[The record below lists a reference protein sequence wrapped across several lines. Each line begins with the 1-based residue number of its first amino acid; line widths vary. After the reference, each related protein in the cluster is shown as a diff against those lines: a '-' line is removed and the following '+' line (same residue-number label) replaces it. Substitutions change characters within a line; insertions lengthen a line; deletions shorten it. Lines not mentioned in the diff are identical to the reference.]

1 MSRAPAGL
9 RGPNSMARF
18 KTDQA
23 GPPPSGAGW
32 PGLRRDVAAALP
44 GWLVARVVVLGALV
58 VAHVIAAKID
68 SRLAGYAGR
77 LGRGLLAWD
86 GRWYLDIARDGY
98 AALPDES
105 VRFFPLYPLLGR
117 ALSPVLGGHTGA
129 ALLAISNLSALA
141 LGALVHRLC
150 LTETADA
157 ALARR
162 AAWLVALVPPF
173 FVMVM
178 GYSEPVALALAVWC
192 FLALRRRAWGWA
204 AVAGLLA
211 GFVRPVGILLVVP
224 AVIEAARGLRTAS
237 GRERAQR
244 ALAVVSPAVGT
255 AAFLAWVAVRFDDVL
270 LPFRVQNRAHLRG
283 GFSDPVSTF
292 VRSTARLLEGQL
304 GTNGIHLPWIV
315 LVVAL
320 AVVACRR
327 WPAAYCAYAAV
338 SVLVALCARNW
349 GSFERYGFGAF
360 PVVLALASLTARPW
374 AERAAIAVCT
384 AGLACYAVVGLLL
397 YYVP

>member
-1 MSRAPAGL
+1 MTRAPAGL
-9 RGPNSMARF
+9 RGP
-18 KTDQA
+18 
-23 GPPPSGAGW
+23 
-32 PGLRRDVAAALP
+32 PGVRRDLWAALP
-44 GWLVARVVVLGALV
+44 GWLVARVVVLGALLL
-58 VAHVIAAKID
+58 AHVVAAKID
-68 SRLAGYAGR
+68 SRLPGYSGR

-86 GRWYLDIARDGY
+86 GRWYVDIAREGY

-105 VRFFPLYPLLGR
+105 LRFFPLYPLLGR
-117 ALSPVLGGHTGA
+117 VLSPLFGGHTGA
-129 ALLAISNLSALA
+129 ALLAVSNLSALA

-150 LTETADA
+150 LRETDDA

-178 GYSEPVALALAVWC
+178 GYGEPVALAMAVWC
-192 FLALRRRAWGWA
+192 LLALRRRAWGWA
-204 AVAGLLA
+204 ALAGLFA
-211 GFVRPVGILLVVP
+211 GLVRPVGVLLVVP
-224 AVIEAARGLRTAS
+224 AVIEAARGLRAAP

-244 ALAVVSPAVGT
+244 ALAVVSPVAGT
-255 AAFLAWVAVRFDDVL
+255 AAFLTWVAVHFDDAF

-283 GFSDPVSTF
+283 GFSDPVSTL

-304 GTNGIHLPWIV
+304 GTNGIHVPWV
-315 LVVAL
+315 VVVVAL
-320 AVVACRR
+320 TVVACRR
-327 WPAAYCAYAAV
+327 WPAAYGAYAAV

-360 PVVLALASLTARPW
+360 PVVLALASLTAHPW
-374 AERAAIAVCT
+374 AERATLAICA
-384 AGLACYAVVGLLL
+384 AGLACYATVGLLL